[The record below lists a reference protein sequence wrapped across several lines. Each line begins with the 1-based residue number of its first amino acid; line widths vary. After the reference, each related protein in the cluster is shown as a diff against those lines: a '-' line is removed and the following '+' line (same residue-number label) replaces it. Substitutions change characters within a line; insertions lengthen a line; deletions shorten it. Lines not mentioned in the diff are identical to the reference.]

1 MSAAAIR
8 SIAPTKRAL
17 ARTRFPHVTK
27 RASAQLARTFTSTSW
42 QANPSPPSA
51 QTSTDHEHSTSSNTH
66 PDAATLLLLNTIPSI
81 PQYGFTKAAYL
92 SSSSSSSSSSPSSPA
107 DRLKA
112 ERILQTLFPGPDS
125 SFDARLFTAWNDVY
139 DLASLHAL
147 SPEAVL
153 QSLKSGQRVG
163 GMETKQVRTQSRLSK
178 DAERTALGKVT
189 SIIETRLRHSYTVRR
204 HLTHGM
210 TQLSTLSPTTSRLHS
225 IFPHATVLPN
235 LPTPLP
241 LLTMA
246 SRFVNGVLTHAA
258 TGWVDEDGP
267 EWYAVRARLGV
278 GYVAAMLHVASG
290 GVESFQDTQRLLER
304 VVKGR
309 ESGVMATVGEVVG
322 GVREW
327 MGWGGRGWL
336 GVFRSLGL

>member
-81 PQYGFTKAAYL
+81 PQ
-92 SSSSSSSSSSPSSPA
+92 
-107 DRLKA
+107 LKA

-267 EWYAVRARLGV
+267 EWYA
-278 GYVAAMLHVASG
+278 
-290 GVESFQDTQRLLER
+290 
-304 VVKGR
+304 
-309 ESGVMATVGEVVG
+309 
-322 GVREW
+322 
-327 MGWGGRGWL
+327 
-336 GVFRSLGL
+336 